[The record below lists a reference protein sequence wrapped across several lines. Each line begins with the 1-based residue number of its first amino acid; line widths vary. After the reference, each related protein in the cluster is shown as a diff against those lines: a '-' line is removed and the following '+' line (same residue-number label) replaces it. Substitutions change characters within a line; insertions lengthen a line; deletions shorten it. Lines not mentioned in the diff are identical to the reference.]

1 MVRRLHCM
9 LIVRA
14 PSYKAGGDGERGR
27 LMMCVFE
34 RGSRNF
40 GDSLHSRLIRQDDG
54 ANDLG
59 GFVFVTPSSQCF
71 CSMLLRR
78 RKRFGDCRH
87 TVYGEVAER
96 LVVCVKVDFNALI
109 GATS

>member
-9 LIVRA
+9 LTVCA
-14 PSYKAGGDGERGR
+14 LFNEASGDGERGR

-40 GDSLHSRLIRQDDG
+40 GDSLHIRLIRQDDG

-59 GFVFVTPSSQCF
+59 GFVFVTPSSQCL
-71 CSMLLRR
+71 CSMLL
-78 RKRFGDCRH
+78 
-87 TVYGEVAER
+87 
-96 LVVCVKVDFNALI
+96 
-109 GATS
+109 